1 MHNFRLLIFAVI
13 INYIFP
19 QISMAAQSDGQE
31 GHGGDIAVSIFVG
44 IAYKTAACLAES
56 PEELKDYPL
65 LLEDF
70 NSAIER
76 TSIYSVEKTVL
87 NGNEVDAI
95 NYPTVV
101 APRILINRNRWLDE
115 RLSITMRALLVFH
128 EYLSIAGYDDSSY
141 RISYTFINKNKECI
155 NQEEK

>member
-1 MHNFRLLIFAVI
+1 MPNFILPIFAI
-13 INYIFP
+13 I
-19 QISMAAQSDGQE
+19 ISSIIPLSALAAQSDGQE

-56 PEELKDYPL
+56 PESLKDYPL

-70 NSAIER
+70 NLAIAR

-95 NYPTVV
+95 NYPTVE
-101 APRILINRNRWLDE
+101 APRILINRNRWLDD
-115 RLSITMRALLVFH
+115 RLSTDMRALLVFH

-141 RISYTFINKNKECI
+141 KISYAYINKNKACI
-155 NQEEK
+155 NQGEK